1 MGSMFNDEQ
10 QRINSIDEQSFNEVI
25 DAFCE
30 DTVRET
36 SENFAVKTSWTT
48 AASYNA
54 SLFVPFVLCIRFLGQ
69 YKREGNTVT
78 VIIICITL
86 VCLVAA
92 CVYANVMKGT
102 VRARVNGRSIR
113 IGGKSYDCGQI
124 DRVYGAPSRNVEIYS
139 GGRRILRVSMKDEN
153 CGALVSWARRNG
165 INTELG
171 DLYSEPKDSTKI
183 ILAVIGALVF
193 IALMVIAVIYALSA

>member
-36 SENFAVKTSWTT
+36 SDNFAVKTSWTT

-54 SLFVPFVLCIRFLGQ
+54 SLFIPFVLCLRFLGQ

-86 VCLVAA
+86 IGLVAA

-102 VRARVNGRSIR
+102 VRARVNGRI
-113 IGGKSYDCGQI
+113 
-124 DRVYGAPSRNVEIYS
+124 YGAPSRNVEIYS

-153 CGALVSWARRNG
+153 CAALVSWARRNG